1 MKDRPWLVFALTTTL
16 LWGVWGALIEIPEK
30 AGFPATLGY
39 TVWALT
45 TIPCAVVALA
55 LARWKLDWNRRST
68 TLGFSAGLLG
78 SGGQLILFEALR
90 TGPAYLVFPIISI
103 YPVVTVLLSAALLKE
118 RASRRVWAGIVL
130 ALAAM
135 PLLAYQPPASPME
148 SGRLWFPLALCVLV
162 MWGFQAYL
170 MKLANRTTSAES
182 VFFYLM
188 AASLTLA
195 PAAVLMTDFS
205 RPVNWGL
212 NGPYLAA
219 VIQSLNAAGAL
230 MFVYAVRWGRAI
242 VVTPMTALAPLLTT
256 ILSLGLYRAVPH
268 PVVLTGMAL
277 AAAAIYLMA
286 E

>member
-1 MKDRPWLVFALTTTL
+1 MKDRLWLVFALTTAL

-39 TVWALT
+39 TGWALT

-103 YPVVTVLLSAALLKE
+103 YPVVTVFLSAALLKE
-118 RASRRVWAGIVL
+118 RANRRAWAGIVL

-135 PLLAYQPPASPME
+135 PLLSYQPHADPAGG
-148 SGRLWFPLALCVLV
+148 GRLWLPLALCVFV
-162 MWGFQAYL
+162 MWGLQAFL
-170 MKLANRTTSAES
+170 MKLANSTTSAES

-195 PAAVLMTDFS
+195 PAAVMMTDFS
-205 RPVNWGL
+205 RPVNWGF
-212 NGPYLAA
+212 NGPCLAA
-219 VIQSLNAAGAL
+219 AIQSLNAAGTL
-230 MFVYAVRWGRAI
+230 LFVYAIRYGKAI
-242 VVTPMTALAPLLTT
+242 IVAPMTALAPLLTI
-256 ILSLGLYRAVPH
+256 ILSLGLHQVTPH
-268 PVVLTGMAL
+268 PVVLTGMVL